1 MNGVGFTSLP
11 AFLGNFRISDN
22 LITCTNETISVD
34 TMLLGFCQGS
44 ASVPRGFATV
54 ELGAGKCNSTAVM
67 MDTGR
72 DAAPLLGDQCE
83 SVPHV

>member
-1 MNGVGFTSLP
+1 MSGVGFTDLS

-22 LITCTNETISVD
+22 LITCTNKTISVD

-44 ASVPRGFATV
+44 ASVPRGFVSV
-54 ELGAGKCNSTAVM
+54 ELGAGKCNNTAVVV
-67 MDTGR
+67 DTGR
-72 DAAPLLGDQCE
+72 DALLLGDQCE